1 MCIRDRSYIWY
12 NKAVWRENAL
22 EMLPN
27 GSVSVGDT
35 MYFRRISD
43 LRVDHDLT
51 QRKVADY
58 LNMNLE
64 VYRRY
69 EKGLREIPVWALVKL
84 AELYHTSTDYLLGR
98 TDNPSP
104 PRA

>member
-1 MCIRDRSYIWY
+1 
-12 NKAVWRENAL
+12 
-22 EMLPN
+22 MLPN

-35 MYFRRISD
+35 MYFCRISD